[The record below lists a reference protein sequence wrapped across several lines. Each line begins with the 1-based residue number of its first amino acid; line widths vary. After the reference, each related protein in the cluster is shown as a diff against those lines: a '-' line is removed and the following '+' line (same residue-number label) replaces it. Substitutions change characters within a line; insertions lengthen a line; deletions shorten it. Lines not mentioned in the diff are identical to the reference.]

1 MHGGDIYSSK
11 VKYDFSVNV
20 NPLGIPRKAKSAGKR
35 ALKNAACYPD
45 PLCLALRKKLSE
57 KLGIKGEYIC
67 FGNGASE
74 LISAFVRASKAE
86 AALLLAP
93 SFSGY
98 RAALEPMG
106 AKISYYHL
114 DEKNG
119 FALSESDAVNLDSE
133 IRSGKYGIFIM
144 ASPNNPDGRLIPAEY
159 IEKIAAACEKSGTW
173 LLIDE
178 CFMALSGSG
187 SSFLKKIPNLKKAAV
202 LRAFTKTFSLP
213 GVRLGY
219 LVSEKETC
227 EKVRKELPEWNVSLI
242 AQETGLACLHG
253 EKYISRAVLSIKRER
268 RFISEKL
275 SFLGFTVFS
284 SDANFILF
292 KSGKIFDLKERLLKK
307 KILLRDCSDY
317 EGLEKGFYRTAV
329 KRHRENRKL
338 AAALKAVI
346 SG

>member
-11 VKYDFSVNV
+11 VKYDFSVNM
-20 NPLGIPRKAKSAGKR
+20 NPLGIPRKAKSAGKK
-35 ALKNAACYPD
+35 ALKNAAHYPD
-45 PLCLALRKKLSE
+45 PNCLALRKKLSE
-57 KLGIKGEYIC
+57 KLGIKGEAIC

-74 LISAFVRASKAE
+74 LISAFARASKAE
-86 AALLLAP
+86 RALLLAP

-98 RAALEPMG
+98 RAALESIG

-119 FALSESDAVNLDSE
+119 FSLSGSDTVNLESE
-133 IRSGKYGIFIM
+133 ILSGKYGIFIM
-144 ASPNNPDGRLIPAEY
+144 ASPNNPDGRLVPAEY
-159 IEKIAAACEKSGTW
+159 MEKIAAACGKSETW

-178 CFMALSGSG
+178 CFMALSGSN
-187 SSFLKKIPNLKKAAV
+187 SSFLRKILNSKNAAV

-219 LVSEKETC
+219 MVSEKETG

-242 AQETGLACLHG
+242 AQETGVACLSG
-253 EKYISRAVLSIKRER
+253 EKYILRAVRLIEKER
-268 RFISEKL
+268 RFLSEKL
-275 SFLGFTVFS
+275 SSLGFKVFP
-284 SDANFILF
+284 SDVNFILF

-307 KILLRDCSDY
+307 KILLRDCGDY
-317 EGLEKGFYRTAV
+317 EGLEKGFYRIAV
-329 KRHRENRKL
+329 KTHRENRKL
-338 AAALKAVI
+338 ALALKAAI

>member
-20 NPLGIPRKAKSAGKR
+20 NPLGIPRKAKSAGKK
-35 ALKNAACYPD
+35 ALKNSVCYPD
-45 PLCLALRKKLSE
+45 PNCLALRKKLSE
-57 KLGIKGEYIC
+57 KLGINGKNIC

-74 LISAFVRASKAE
+74 LISSFARASKAE
-86 AALLLAP
+86 SALLLAP
-93 SFSGY
+93 SFLGY
-98 RAALEPMG
+98 RAALESAG
-106 AKISYYHL
+106 AEISYYHL

-119 FALSESDAVNLDSE
+119 FALSGSDSE
-133 IRSGKYGIFIM
+133 NLVSEILSGKYGIFIM
-144 ASPNNPDGRLIPAEY
+144 ASPNNPDGRLLPAEY
-159 IEKIAAACEKSGTW
+159 MEKIAAACVKSGTW

-178 CFMALSGSG
+178 CFMALSGSN
-187 SSFLKKIPNLKKAAV
+187 SSFLKKILNLENAAV

-219 LVSEKETC
+219 LVSEKKTG

-242 AQETGLACLHG
+242 AQETGLACLSG
-253 EKYISRAVLSIKRER
+253 EKYILRAVRLIEKER
-268 RFISEKL
+268 LFLSEKL
-275 SFLGFTVFS
+275 SSLGFEVFS

-307 KILLRDCSDY
+307 KILLRDCGDY
-317 EGLEKGFYRTAV
+317 EDLEKGFYRIAV
-329 KRHRENRKL
+329 KTHRENRKL
-338 AAALKAVI
+338 ALALKAAI